1 MDHSARVRRAPY
13 PRAILFTY
21 ISVPARV
28 YCALLRLDCGTEG
41 YLCCLFA
48 KRSQTS
54 KVPIDDGPGGDPP
67 KLRVLYIDIE
77 CPAEPDE
84 QGARFPTAKRDAITH
99 ISAVMGDLG
108 EPNPIVS
115 SVLALV
121 PRLDA
126 HVAHLIHTHVI
137 EFAQESVLI
146 DSWHALV
153 NAWDPDVIAT
163 YNGEGFDFP
172 YIIDR
177 GYQVGCKEH
186 TDFSRRKCS
195 SVG

>member
-1 MDHSARVRRAPY
+1 MVDLGIHGCQWITARVSDVHRTHVPSYSR
-13 PRAILFTY
+13 
-21 ISVPARV
+21 ISRCQLEFIVHCSDLTV
-28 YCALLRLDCGTEG
+28 
-41 YLCCLFA
+41 
-48 KRSQTS
+48 
-54 KVPIDDGPGGDPP
+54 VPIDDGPGGDPP

-121 PRLDA
+121 PRPGA